1 MNRSDEKIQ
10 NGEKMRKIVFDFKG
24 IEQEP
29 VQNDGEK
36 KQVVQRDSTE
46 EMFEYI
52 NSVMENESKF

>member
-1 MNRSDEKIQ
+1 
-10 NGEKMRKIVFDFKG
+10 MRKIVFDFKG